1 MKFTIKTLGCKV
13 NTYES
18 SVMND
23 LLINEG
29 YEAIKDGEKAD
40 IAIVNTC
47 TVTNISDS
55 KSLKIIRHT
64 IKENPGCILIVT
76 GCFSQINSD
85 KLKDVE
91 GVSIVLGNHDKSK
104 IIQYI
109 NEYRTK
115 KNQITNIYKIED
127 VPFENMRL
135 NNFEQTRAFV
145 KIEDGCENFC
155 SYCIIP
161 YSRGKV
167 RSKKPEDV
175 IEEVT
180 NLTQIRHK
188 EIVLAGIHTG
198 HYGADLEDY
207 DFSDLLI
214 ELCKIKGLE
223 RLRISSIEITELNDK
238 FLKVLEDNQV
248 IVDHLHVPIQSGCNK
263 TLKEMNRKYDVDYFV
278 NKIET
283 IRKIRPNISLTTD
296 LIVGFP
302 NETEEDFNETL
313 ITLKKIK
320 FSKIHVFPFSV
331 RRGTVAETMP
341 NQVPEDIKKLRVR
354 KILELSK
361 ILEIDY
367 MNKFVGKEV
376 IFIPEVKK
384 NGCLI
389 GHTGNYLSVKLESD
403 KELIHSDIKC
413 AIESVNYP
421 YVIGRLFDTNDNL

>member
-13 NTYES
+13 NAYES

-29 YEAIKDGEKAD
+29 YEIVKDGEKAN

-47 TVTNISDS
+47 TVTNTSDS
-55 KSLKIIRHT
+55 KSLKMIRHT

-76 GCFSQINSD
+76 GCFSQINAD

-104 IIQYI
+104 IIKYI
-109 NEYRTK
+109 NEYIDK
-115 KNQITNIYKIED
+115 KNQITNIYRIED

-135 NNFEQTRAFV
+135 NNFDQTRAFV

-175 IEEVT
+175 IEEIT
-180 NLTQIRHK
+180 NLTQIGHK

-198 HYGADLEDY
+198 HYGADLENY
-207 DFSDLLI
+207 DFSDLLVA
-214 ELCKIKGLE
+214 LCKINGLE

-238 FLKVLEDNQV
+238 FLKVLENNKT

-263 TLKEMNRKYDVDYFV
+263 TLKEMNRKYDVDYFI

-283 IRKIRPNISLTTD
+283 IRKIRPNISITTD

-302 NETEEDFNETL
+302 NETEQDFNETL
-313 ITLKKIK
+313 NTLAKIK

-331 RRGTVAETMP
+331 RKGTVAETMP
-341 NQVPEDIKKLRVR
+341 NQIPEDIKKLRVR
-354 KILELSK
+354 RILELSK
-361 ILEIDY
+361 NLEIEY
-367 MNKFVGKEV
+367 MNKFIGKEV
-376 IFIPEVKK
+376 SFIPEVKK
-384 NGCLI
+384 NGYLI

-413 AIESVNYP
+413 TIESVNYP

>member
-13 NTYES
+13 NAYES
-18 SVMND
+18 SVMHD

-29 YEAIKDGEKAD
+29 YEEVKDGEQAN

-47 TVTNISDS
+47 TVTNTSDS

-76 GCFSQINSD
+76 GCFSQINPER
-85 KLKDVE
+85 LKDME

-104 IIQYI
+104 IVQYI
-109 NEYRTK
+109 NEYMAK
-115 KNQITNIYKIED
+115 ENQITNIYKIED
-127 VPFENMRL
+127 VPFENMCL
-135 NNFEQTRAFV
+135 NNFDQTRAFV

-175 IEEVT
+175 ISEVT
-180 NLTQIRHK
+180 NLTQIGHK

-214 ELCKIKGLE
+214 SLCKIKGLE

-238 FLKVLEDNQV
+238 FLKVLENNKT

-263 TLKEMNRKYDVDYFV
+263 TLKEMNRKYDADYFV

-283 IRKIRPNISLTTD
+283 IRKIRPNISITTD

-302 NETEEDFNETL
+302 NETEEDFKETL
-313 ITLKKIK
+313 NTLEKIK

-341 NQVPEDIKKLRVR
+341 NQIPEDIKKLRVR
-354 KILELSK
+354 TILELSK
-361 ILEIDY
+361 NLEIEY
-367 MNKFVGKEV
+367 MNKFINKEV
-376 IFIPEVKK
+376 TFIPEVKR
-384 NGCLI
+384 NGSLI

-403 KELIHSDIKC
+403 IELIHSDIKC
-413 AIESVNYP
+413 KIESVNYP